1 MRNNRLPALLSSCTK
16 RLALCIGCLACS
28 LALYAGEVILVGDV
42 LNESTGEPIPNVHL
56 YLQGTQQ
63 GTVSNEEGS
72 FCLKA
77 DIDRKRRLIIS
88 AVGYHTQRYDI
99 EPNTMAGMQVLLREK
114 TNLLAEVVALPG
126 ENPAIPLIAQVR
138 AHRAFNDRT
147 LQSQDACSGT
157 SRPVGADFTL
167 HLSGSEQTWVAS
179 TELYISHIGKRQLQ
193 RHLWKSLRAGLLT
206 TDDSTFLLPLYRSTQ
221 PVQLIGKEM
230 RPAGEKQEQAL
241 ILSAS
246 DYSVLLTPPQNLN
259 FYLNSLDILGESFL
273 SPLASSGNTYYHYF
287 LADSVPGAYLVH
299 FRTKNPFYAT
309 FNGEMWIDSATYA
322 VRSVYAEVP
331 AQSRVN
337 YLSQLQIHQ
346 QFASDHSLSHE
357 QISVL
362 LDFAVKTDTTH
373 LFPTVLLRTEIVD
386 ERLRMK
392 DERQNSLLD
401 EGLRIKDER
410 QNSADSET
418 SETKVIS
425 PSSCVLHPSSQES
438 PSSFILHPSSILD
451 SLPLIRVAKFAAT
464 VLTTGYIP
472 TGTCVDIGNIRE
484 IVDFGESE
492 WVHLGLPLRTNERLW
507 KNVSLEAAAG
517 YGFHDQRWK
526 GLGRVSINLPTLRR
540 NILRIEYEDHY
551 ITTEVDGMYAY
562 YHENY
567 FGKRRFDLTAL
578 LFRNLYTNAQAVNT
592 YSRQREFRIETEN
605 DWSDLLETRLYA
617 HVGRWDPW
625 YTEHAT
631 RNLAPGILATAPYR
645 YQTIG
650 AVFRL
655 SWGERKVDGYFLR
668 RYVHSQYPTL
678 FLAAEAGSVQDEG
691 LRTQDKGLNSSD
703 YDFLAGGDAYVPGHS
718 VTGGY
723 SMYAKL
729 QVLVKQRARLGMGGT
744 LDWALSA
751 GYIFGNVPYPMLH
764 HFEGNQSYAF
774 DPYRFTLMNNLQYSA
789 RGWLSLHAL
798 WDGQGV
804 LFNLIPGIRYCRL
817 HELLDFKLAW
827 GDGDLLRR
835 PYTEVGVGIGNIF
848 RVGEVYAIWRLTNR
862 QDLTTPTWGIRFRFH
877 LGL

>member
-1 MRNNRLPALLSSCTK
+1 M
-16 RLALCIGCLACS
+16 RLALCIGFLVCS
-28 LALYAGEVILVGDV
+28 LVLSAGEVILVGDV
-42 LNESTGEPIPNVHL
+42 LNEATGEPIPNAHL

-63 GTVSNEEGS
+63 GTVTNDEGS
-72 FCLKA
+72 FCLRA

-138 AHRAFNDRT
+138 AHRPENDRT
-147 LQSQDACSGT
+147 LQSQEPRDRNQEQEQPQAR
-157 SRPVGADFTL
+157 RPRPQY
-167 HLSGSEQTWVAS
+167 LSGAERTWVAS

-221 PVQLIGKEM
+221 PVQLIGKGM

-322 VRSVYAEVP
+322 VLSVYAEVP

-346 QFASDHSLSHE
+346 QFAPDHSLSHE

-373 LFPTVLLRTEIVD
+373 LFPTVLLRTEVR
-386 ERLRMK
+386 E
-392 DERQNSLLD
+392 QGTNSSD
-401 EGLRIKDER
+401 STRIKVDRTTAGETPASPVVPR
-410 QNSADSET
+410 PLTPSPQAGRGSADT
-418 SETKVIS
+418 SATR
-425 PSSCVLHPSSQES
+425 PSSEQTEVTS
-438 PSSFILHPSSILD
+438 PSSFILHPSSPLD

-472 TGTCVDIGNIRE
+472 TGTCIDIGNIRE
-484 IVDFGESE
+484 ILDFGESE
-492 WVHLGLPLRTNERLW
+492 FVHLGLPLRTNERLW

-526 GLGRVSINLPTLRR
+526 GLGKISINLPTQRR
-540 NILRIEYEDHY
+540 NILRIEYQDHY
-551 ITTEVDGMYAY
+551 IATEVDGMYAY
-562 YHENY
+562 YHENN
-567 FGKRRFDLTAL
+567 FGKRRFDITSF

-625 YTEHAT
+625 YTAQAAN
-631 RNLAPGILATAPYR
+631 NLAPGILATAPYR
-645 YQTIG
+645 YQSIG

-678 FLAAEAGSVQDEG
+678 FLSAEAGSIQDAG
-691 LRTQDKGLNSSD
+691 LRTQDKGLIRFDSERG
-703 YDFLAGGDAYVPGHS
+703 A
-718 VTGGY
+718 GGY
-723 SMYAKL
+723 SLYAKL

-744 LDWALSA
+744 LDWAFSA
-751 GYIFGNVPYPMLH
+751 GYIFGEVPYPMLH

-817 HELLDFKLAW
+817 HELVDFKLAW
-827 GDGDLLRR
+827 GDGDLLRS

-848 RVGEVYAIWRLTNR
+848 RVGEVYAVWRLTHR
-862 QDLTTPTWGIRFRFH
+862 HDLTAPTWGIRFRFK

>member
-42 LNESTGEPIPNVHL
+42 LNETTGEPIPNVHL

-72 FCLKA
+72 FCLRA

-147 LQSQDACSGT
+147 LQSQEQGT
-157 SRPVGADFTL
+157 KSQ
-167 HLSGSEQTWVAS
+167 ETWVAS

-346 QFASDHSLSHE
+346 QFAPDHSLSHE

-373 LFPTVLLRTEIVD
+373 LFPTVLMRTEIVD

-392 DERQNSLLD
+392 DERLITSVY
-401 EGLRIKDER
+401 EDER
-410 QNSADSET
+410 
-418 SETKVIS
+418 
-425 PSSCVLHPSSQES
+425 
-438 PSSFILHPSSILD
+438 
-451 SLPLIRVAKFAAT
+451 
-464 VLTTGYIP
+464 
-472 TGTCVDIGNIRE
+472 
-484 IVDFGESE
+484 
-492 WVHLGLPLRTNERLW
+492 
-507 KNVSLEAAAG
+507 
-517 YGFHDQRWK
+517 
-526 GLGRVSINLPTLRR
+526 
-540 NILRIEYEDHY
+540 
-551 ITTEVDGMYAY
+551 
-562 YHENY
+562 
-567 FGKRRFDLTAL
+567 
-578 LFRNLYTNAQAVNT
+578 
-592 YSRQREFRIETEN
+592 
-605 DWSDLLETRLYA
+605 
-617 HVGRWDPW
+617 
-625 YTEHAT
+625 
-631 RNLAPGILATAPYR
+631 
-645 YQTIG
+645 
-650 AVFRL
+650 
-655 SWGERKVDGYFLR
+655 
-668 RYVHSQYPTL
+668 
-678 FLAAEAGSVQDEG
+678 
-691 LRTQDKGLNSSD
+691 
-703 YDFLAGGDAYVPGHS
+703 
-718 VTGGY
+718 
-723 SMYAKL
+723 
-729 QVLVKQRARLGMGGT
+729 
-744 LDWALSA
+744 
-751 GYIFGNVPYPMLH
+751 
-764 HFEGNQSYAF
+764 
-774 DPYRFTLMNNLQYSA
+774 
-789 RGWLSLHAL
+789 
-798 WDGQGV
+798 
-804 LFNLIPGIRYCRL
+804 
-817 HELLDFKLAW
+817 
-827 GDGDLLRR
+827 
-835 PYTEVGVGIGNIF
+835 
-848 RVGEVYAIWRLTNR
+848 
-862 QDLTTPTWGIRFRFH
+862 
-877 LGL
+877 

>member
-16 RLALCIGCLACS
+16 LLALCIGCLACS
-28 LALYAGEVILVGDV
+28 LALHASEVILVGDV
-42 LNESTGEPIPNVHL
+42 LNETTGEPIPNVHL

-72 FCLKA
+72 FCLRA

-147 LQSQDACSGT
+147 LQSQEQGT
-157 SRPVGADFTL
+157 KSQDL
-167 HLSGSEQTWVAS
+167 LDSEQTWVAT

-346 QFASDHSLSHE
+346 QFAPDHSLRHE

-373 LFPTVLLRTEIVD
+373 LFPTVLLRTEIRPTPALPTR
-386 ERLRMK
+386 EREEDPPLPSQDPLRLPPQREG
-392 DERQNSLLD
+392 ERIVSID
-401 EGLRIKDER
+401 GGGL
-410 QNSADSET
+410 
-418 SETKVIS
+418 
-425 PSSCVLHPSSQES
+425 
-438 PSSFILHPSSILD
+438 LD

-551 ITTEVDGMYAY
+551 IATEVDGMYAY

-578 LFRNLYTNAQAVNT
+578 LFRNLYTNAQAANT

-625 YTEHAT
+625 FTEHAT
-631 RNLAPGILATAPYR
+631 RNLAPGILSTAPYR
-645 YQTIG
+645 YQSIG

-678 FLAAEAGSVQDEG
+678 FLSAEAGSVQDEG
-691 LRTQDKGLNSSD
+691 LRTQDKGLIRFDSERW
-703 YDFLAGGDAYVPGHS
+703 A
-718 VTGGY
+718 GGY
-723 SMYAKL
+723 SLYAKL

-744 LDWALSA
+744 LDWAFSA
-751 GYIFGNVPYPMLH
+751 GYIFGEVPYPMLH

-817 HELLDFKLAW
+817 HELVDFKLAW
-827 GDGDLLRR
+827 GDGDLLRS

-862 QDLTTPTWGIRFRFH
+862 QDLTTPTWGIRFRFK

>member
-1 MRNNRLPALLSSCTK
+1 MPQQ
-16 RLALCIGCLACS
+16 
-28 LALYAGEVILVGDV
+28 
-42 LNESTGEPIPNVHL
+42 ESKLE
-56 YLQGTQQ
+56 
-63 GTVSNEEGS
+63 
-72 FCLKA
+72 
-77 DIDRKRRLIIS
+77 
-88 AVGYHTQRYDI
+88 
-99 EPNTMAGMQVLLREK
+99 TMVR
-114 TNLLAEVVALPG
+114 PG
-126 ENPAIPLIAQVR
+126 
-138 AHRAFNDRT
+138 DRT
-147 LQSQDACSGT
+147 S
-157 SRPVGADFTL
+157 
-167 HLSGSEQTWVAS
+167 
-179 TELYISHIGKRQLQ
+179 
-193 RHLWKSLRAGLLT
+193 
-206 TDDSTFLLPLYRSTQ
+206 
-221 PVQLIGKEM
+221 
-230 RPAGEKQEQAL
+230 
-241 ILSAS
+241 LSAS
-246 DYSVLLTPPQNLN
+246 ET
-259 FYLNSLDILGESFL
+259 
-273 SPLASSGNTYYHYF
+273 
-287 LADSVPGAYLVH
+287 
-299 FRTKNPFYAT
+299 
-309 FNGEMWIDSATYA
+309 
-322 VRSVYAEVP
+322 EV
-331 AQSRVN
+331 
-337 YLSQLQIHQ
+337 
-346 QFASDHSLSHE
+346 
-357 QISVL
+357 
-362 LDFAVKTDTTH
+362 T
-373 LFPTVLLRTEIVD
+373 
-386 ERLRMK
+386 
-392 DERQNSLLD
+392 
-401 EGLRIKDER
+401 
-410 QNSADSET
+410 
-418 SETKVIS
+418 S
-425 PSSCVLHPSSQES
+425 PSSCVLHPLST
-438 PSSFILHPSSILD
+438 LD

-492 WVHLGLPLRTNERLW
+492 YVHLGLPLRTNERLW

-551 ITTEVDGMYAY
+551 IATEVDGMYSY
-562 YHENY
+562 YHENF

-631 RNLAPGILATAPYR
+631 RNLAPCILATAPYR
-645 YQTIG
+645 YQSIG

-678 FLAAEAGSVQDEG
+678 FLSAEAGSIQDAG
-691 LRTQDKGLNSSD
+691 LRTQDKGLIRFDSERW
-703 YDFLAGGDAYVPGHS
+703 A
-718 VTGGY
+718 GGY

-744 LDWALSA
+744 LDWAFSA

-774 DPYRFTLMNNLQYSA
+774 DPYRFTLMNNLQYNA

-817 HELLDFKLAW
+817 HELVDFKLAW
-827 GDGDLLRR
+827 GDGDLLRS

-862 QDLTTPTWGIRFRFH
+862 QDLTTPTWSIRFRFH

>member
-1 MRNNRLPALLSSCTK
+1 M
-16 RLALCIGCLACS
+16 RLALCIGFLVCS
-28 LALYAGEVILVGDV
+28 LVLSAGEVILVGDV
-42 LNESTGEPIPNVHL
+42 LNETTGEPIPNVHL

-63 GTVSNEEGS
+63 GTVTNDEGS
-72 FCLKA
+72 FCLRA

-138 AHRAFNDRT
+138 AHRPENDRT
-147 LQSQDACSGT
+147 LQSQEPRTKSQD
-157 SRPVGADFTL
+157 
-167 HLSGSEQTWVAS
+167 LSGAERTWVAS

-273 SPLASSGNTYYHYF
+273 SPLASSGNTYYHYY
-287 LADSVPGAYLVH
+287 LADSVAGAYLVH

-322 VRSVYAEVP
+322 VQSVYAEVP

-337 YLSQLQIHQ
+337 YLSQLQISQ
-346 QFASDHSLSHE
+346 QFAPDHSLSRE

-373 LFPTVLLRTEIVD
+373 LFPTVLLRTEVRPTPTLPTGEGEKLVSI
-386 ERLRMK
+386 
-392 DERQNSLLD
+392 D
-401 EGLRIKDER
+401 EG
-410 QNSADSET
+410 NS
-418 SETKVIS
+418 IPS
-425 PSSCVLHPSSQES
+425 PSGVPASEAQRGGHVGGDGGGL
-438 PSSFILHPSSILD
+438 LD

-472 TGTCVDIGNIRE
+472 TGTCIDIGNIRE
-484 IVDFGESE
+484 ILDFGESE
-492 WVHLGLPLRTNERLW
+492 FVHLGLPLRTNERLW

-526 GLGRVSINLPTLRR
+526 GLGKISINLPTQRR
-540 NILRIEYEDHY
+540 NILRIEYQDHY
-551 ITTEVDGMYAY
+551 IATEVDGMYPY
-562 YHENY
+562 YHENF
-567 FGKRRFDLTAL
+567 FGKRQFDITSF

-617 HVGRWDPW
+617 HIGRWDPW
-625 YTEHAT
+625 YTAQAAN
-631 RNLAPGILATAPYR
+631 NLAPGILATAPYR
-645 YQTIG
+645 YQSIG

-655 SWGERKVDGYFLR
+655 SWGERKVDGYFQR

-678 FLAAEAGSVQDEG
+678 FLSAEAGSIQDAG
-691 LRTQDKGLNSSD
+691 LRTQDKGLIRFDSERG
-703 YDFLAGGDAYVPGHS
+703 A
-718 VTGGY
+718 GGY
-723 SMYAKL
+723 SLYAKL

-744 LDWALSA
+744 LDWAFSA

>member
-28 LALYAGEVILVGDV
+28 LALYASEVILVGDV
-42 LNESTGEPIPNVHL
+42 LNEATGEPIPNVHL

-72 FCLKA
+72 FCLRA

-138 AHRAFNDRT
+138 AHRSFNDRT
-147 LQSQDACSGT
+147 LQSQEQETRSQD
-157 SRPVGADFTL
+157 L
-167 HLSGSEQTWVAS
+167 LGSEQTWVAS

-322 VRSVYAEVP
+322 VQSVYAEVP

-346 QFASDHSLSHE
+346 QFAPDHSLSHE

-373 LFPTVLLRTEIVD
+373 LFPTVLMRTEVGPTPALPTREGERIVSID
-386 ERLRMK
+386 GGSSKPSPLGVPASNAQRGTLVGG
-392 DERQNSLLD
+392 DGG
-401 EGLRIKDER
+401 GL
-410 QNSADSET
+410 
-418 SETKVIS
+418 
-425 PSSCVLHPSSQES
+425 
-438 PSSFILHPSSILD
+438 LD

-492 WVHLGLPLRTNERLW
+492 YVHLGLPLRTNERLW

-551 ITTEVDGMYAY
+551 IATEVDGMYPY
-562 YHENY
+562 YHENF

-578 LFRNLYTNAQAVNT
+578 LFRNLYTNAQAANT

-631 RNLAPGILATAPYR
+631 SNLAPGILATAPYR
-645 YQTIG
+645 YQSLG

-678 FLAAEAGSVQDEG
+678 FLSAEAGSVQDEG
-691 LRTQDKGLNSSD
+691 LRTQDKGLIRFDSERW
-703 YDFLAGGDAYVPGHS
+703 A
-718 VTGGY
+718 GGY

-744 LDWALSA
+744 LDWAFSA
-751 GYIFGNVPYPMLH
+751 GYIFGEVPYPMLH

-817 HELLDFKLAW
+817 HELVDFKLAW
-827 GDGDLLRR
+827 GDGDLLRS

-848 RVGEVYAIWRLTNR
+848 RVGEVYAVWRLTNR
-862 QDLTTPTWGIRFRFH
+862 QDLTTPTWGIRFRFK

>member
-28 LALYAGEVILVGDV
+28 LALHAGEVILVGDV
-42 LNESTGEPIPNVHL
+42 LNEATGEPIPNVHL

-72 FCLKA
+72 FCLRA

-138 AHRAFNDRT
+138 AHRPFNDRT
-147 LQSQDACSGT
+147 LQSQEQGT
-157 SRPVGADFTL
+157 KSQDL
-167 HLSGSEQTWVAS
+167 LGSEQTWVAS

-221 PVQLIGKEM
+221 PVQLIGKGM

-273 SPLASSGNTYYHYF
+273 SPLASSGNTYYRYY

-322 VRSVYAEVP
+322 VLSVYAEVP

-346 QFASDHSLSHE
+346 QFAPDHSLSHE

-373 LFPTVLLRTEIVD
+373 LFPTVLMRTEIRPTPALPTREG
-386 ERLRMK
+386 ERIVSIDGGSSKPSPFGVPASNAQRGTLVGG
-392 DERQNSLLD
+392 DGG
-401 EGLRIKDER
+401 GL
-410 QNSADSET
+410 
-418 SETKVIS
+418 
-425 PSSCVLHPSSQES
+425 
-438 PSSFILHPSSILD
+438 LD

-484 IVDFGESE
+484 ILDFGESE

-551 ITTEVDGMYAY
+551 IATEVDGMYSY
-562 YHENY
+562 YHENF

-578 LFRNLYTNAQAVNT
+578 LFRNLYTNAQAANT

-645 YQTIG
+645 YQSLG

-655 SWGERKVDGYFLR
+655 SWGERKVDSYFLR

-678 FLAAEAGSVQDEG
+678 FLSAEAGSVQDEG
-691 LRTQDKGLNSSD
+691 LRTQDKGLIRFDSERW
-703 YDFLAGGDAYVPGHS
+703 A
-718 VTGGY
+718 GGY

-744 LDWALSA
+744 LDWAFSA
-751 GYIFGNVPYPMLH
+751 GYIFGEVPYPMLH

-817 HELLDFKLAW
+817 HELVDFKLAW
-827 GDGDLLRR
+827 GDSDLLRS

>member
-28 LALYAGEVILVGDV
+28 LALHASEVILVGDV
-42 LNESTGEPIPNVHL
+42 LNETTGEPIPNVHL

-72 FCLKA
+72 FCLRA

-147 LQSQDACSGT
+147 LQSQEQGTRSQDLLGSG
-157 SRPVGADFTL
+157 
-167 HLSGSEQTWVAS
+167 QTWVAS

-346 QFASDHSLSHE
+346 QFAPDHSLSHE

-373 LFPTVLLRTEIVD
+373 LFPTVLMRTEIRPTPALPTREG
-386 ERLRMK
+386 ERIVSIDGGSSKPSPFGVPASNAQRGTLVGG
-392 DERQNSLLD
+392 DGG
-401 EGLRIKDER
+401 GL
-410 QNSADSET
+410 
-418 SETKVIS
+418 
-425 PSSCVLHPSSQES
+425 
-438 PSSFILHPSSILD
+438 LD

-551 ITTEVDGMYAY
+551 IATEVDGMYPY
-562 YHENY
+562 YHENF

-578 LFRNLYTNAQAVNT
+578 LFRNLYTNAQAQNT

-645 YQTIG
+645 YQSLG

-678 FLAAEAGSVQDEG
+678 FLSAEAGSIQDAG
-691 LRTQDKGLNSSD
+691 LRTQDKGLIRFDSERW
-703 YDFLAGGDAYVPGHS
+703 A
-718 VTGGY
+718 GGY
-723 SMYAKL
+723 SLYAKL

-744 LDWALSA
+744 LDWAFSA
-751 GYIFGNVPYPMLH
+751 GYIFGEVPYPMLH

-817 HELLDFKLAW
+817 HELVDFKLAW
-827 GDGDLLRR
+827 GDGDLLRS

>member
-1 MRNNRLPALLSSCTK
+1 MRNNHLLALLSSCTK

-28 LALYAGEVILVGDV
+28 LALHAGEVILVGDV
-42 LNESTGEPIPNVHL
+42 LNETTGEPIPNVHL

-72 FCLKA
+72 FCLRA

-138 AHRAFNDRT
+138 AHRAENDRT
-147 LQSQDACSGT
+147 LQSQEQGT
-157 SRPVGADFTL
+157 KSQDLLGT
-167 HLSGSEQTWVAS
+167 EQTWVAS

-221 PVQLIGKEM
+221 PVQLIGKEI

-346 QFASDHSLSHE
+346 QFAPDHSLSHE

-373 LFPTVLLRTEIVD
+373 LFPTVLLRTEIRPTPALPTREG
-386 ERLRMK
+386 ERIVSIDGGSSKPSPFGVPASNAQRGTLVGG
-392 DERQNSLLD
+392 DGG
-401 EGLRIKDER
+401 GL
-410 QNSADSET
+410 
-418 SETKVIS
+418 
-425 PSSCVLHPSSQES
+425 
-438 PSSFILHPSSILD
+438 LD

-551 ITTEVDGMYAY
+551 IATEVDGMYSY
-562 YHENY
+562 YHENF

-645 YQTIG
+645 YQSLG

-678 FLAAEAGSVQDEG
+678 FLSAEAGSVQDEG
-691 LRTQDKGLNSSD
+691 LRTQDKGLNSSN
-703 YDFLAGGDAYVPGHS
+703 YDFLASGHTMVRLPTCRDNTS
-718 VTGGY
+718 DRTSLKAGGY

-729 QVLVKQRARLGMGGT
+729 QVLVKQRTRLGMGGT
-744 LDWALSA
+744 LDWAFSA
-751 GYIFGNVPYPMLH
+751 GYIFGEVPYPMLH

-789 RGWLSLHAL
+789 HGWLSLHAL

-817 HELLDFKLAW
+817 HELVDFKLAW
-827 GDGDLLRR
+827 GDGDLLRS

-848 RVGEVYAIWRLTNR
+848 RVGEVYAVWRLTNR
-862 QDLTTPTWGIRFRFH
+862 QDLTTPTWGIRFRFK

>member
-1 MRNNRLPALLSSCTK
+1 MRNNRLLALLSSCTK

-28 LALYAGEVILVGDV
+28 LALHAGEVILVGDV
-42 LNESTGEPIPNVHL
+42 LNEATGEPIPNVHL

-72 FCLKA
+72 FCLRA

-138 AHRAFNDRT
+138 AHRPFNDRT
-147 LQSQDACSGT
+147 LQSQEQGT
-157 SRPVGADFTL
+157 KSQDL
-167 HLSGSEQTWVAS
+167 LDSEQTWVAS

-221 PVQLIGKEM
+221 PVQLIGKGM

-273 SPLASSGNTYYHYF
+273 SPLASSGNTYYHYY
-287 LADSVPGAYLVH
+287 LADSVAGAYLVH

-322 VRSVYAEVP
+322 VLSVYAEVP

-337 YLSQLQIHQ
+337 YLSQLQIRQ
-346 QFASDHSLSHE
+346 QFAPDHSLSHE

-373 LFPTVLLRTEIVD
+373 LFPTVLLRTEVR
-386 ERLRMK
+386 E
-392 DERQNSLLD
+392 QGTNSSD
-401 EGLRIKDER
+401 STRIKVDRTTAGETPASPVVPR
-410 QNSADSET
+410 PLTPSPQAGRGSADT
-418 SETKVIS
+418 SATR
-425 PSSCVLHPSSQES
+425 PSSEQTEVTS
-438 PSSFILHPSSILD
+438 PSSFILHPSSPLD

-472 TGTCVDIGNIRE
+472 TGTCIDIGNIRE
-484 IVDFGESE
+484 ILDFGESE
-492 WVHLGLPLRTNERLW
+492 FVHLGLPLRTNERLW

-526 GLGRVSINLPTLRR
+526 GLGKISINLPTQRR
-540 NILRIEYEDHY
+540 NILRIEYQDHY
-551 ITTEVDGMYAY
+551 IATEVDGMYAY
-562 YHENY
+562 YHENN
-567 FGKRRFDLTAL
+567 FGKRRFDITSF

-625 YTEHAT
+625 YTAQAAN
-631 RNLAPGILATAPYR
+631 NLAPGILATAPYR
-645 YQTIG
+645 YQSIG

-678 FLAAEAGSVQDEG
+678 FLSAEAGSIQDAG
-691 LRTQDKGLNSSD
+691 LRTQDKGLIRFDSERG
-703 YDFLAGGDAYVPGHS
+703 A
-718 VTGGY
+718 GGY
-723 SMYAKL
+723 SLYAKL

-744 LDWALSA
+744 LDWAFSA
-751 GYIFGNVPYPMLH
+751 GYIFGEVPYPMLH

-827 GDGDLLRR
+827 GDGDLLCS

-862 QDLTTPTWGIRFRFH
+862 QDLTTPTWGIRFRFK

>member
-1 MRNNRLPALLSSCTK
+1 MRNNLLSYFFTRSHHERGLITRRSVGSGTK
-16 RLALCIGCLACS
+16 RLALCVWCLACS

-42 LNESTGEPIPNVHL
+42 LNEATGEPIPNVHL

-72 FCLKA
+72 FCLRA

-138 AHRAFNDRT
+138 AHRQFNDRT
-147 LQSQDACSGT
+147 LQSQEQGT
-157 SRPVGADFTL
+157 RSQDL
-167 HLSGSEQTWVAS
+167 LGSEQTWFAS

-346 QFASDHSLSHE
+346 QFAPDHSLSHE

-373 LFPTVLLRTEIVD
+373 LFPTVLLRTEVSPTPALPTREGERIVSID
-386 ERLRMK
+386 GGSSKPSPFGVPASNAQRSTLVGG
-392 DERQNSLLD
+392 DGG
-401 EGLRIKDER
+401 GL
-410 QNSADSET
+410 
-418 SETKVIS
+418 
-425 PSSCVLHPSSQES
+425 
-438 PSSFILHPSSILD
+438 LD
-451 SLPLIRVAKFAAT
+451 SLPLIRVARFAAT

-551 ITTEVDGMYAY
+551 IATEVDGMYSY
-562 YHENY
+562 YHENF

-631 RNLAPGILATAPYR
+631 SNLAPGILATAPYR
-645 YQTIG
+645 YQSIG

-678 FLAAEAGSVQDEG
+678 FLSAEAGSIQDAG

-703 YDFLAGGDAYVPGHS
+703 YDFLAGGHTMVRPGDRTS
-718 VTGGY
+718 LKAGGY

-744 LDWALSA
+744 LDWAFSA

-774 DPYRFTLMNNLQYSA
+774 DPYRFTLMNNLQHSA

-817 HELLDFKLAW
+817 HELVDFKLAW
-827 GDGDLLRR
+827 GDGDLLCS

-862 QDLTTPTWGIRFRFH
+862 QDLTTPTWGIRFRFK

>member
-1 MRNNRLPALLSSCTK
+1 MRNNRLLALLSSCTK

-42 LNESTGEPIPNVHL
+42 LNEATGEPIPNVHL

-138 AHRAFNDRT
+138 AHRAENDRT
-147 LQSQDACSGT
+147 LQSQEQGT
-157 SRPVGADFTL
+157 KSQDL
-167 HLSGSEQTWVAS
+167 LGSEQTWVTS

-287 LADSVPGAYLVH
+287 LADSVQGAYLVH

-337 YLSQLQIHQ
+337 YLSQLQISQ
-346 QFASDHSLSHE
+346 QFAPDHSLRHE

-373 LFPTVLLRTEIVD
+373 LFPTVLMRTEIVD
-386 ERLRMK
+386 ERLRTK
-392 DERQNSLLD
+392 DERQNSLSD
-401 EGLRIKDER
+401 EGLRIKDEG

-438 PSSFILHPSSILD
+438 PSSCVLHPLSTLD

-551 ITTEVDGMYAY
+551 IATEVDGMYSY
-562 YHENY
+562 YHENF

-645 YQTIG
+645 YQSLG

-678 FLAAEAGSVQDEG
+678 FLSAEAGSVQDEG

-703 YDFLAGGDAYVPGHS
+703 YDFLAGGHTMVRPGDRTS
-718 VTGGY
+718 LKAGGY

-744 LDWALSA
+744 LDWAFSA
-751 GYIFGNVPYPMLH
+751 GYIFGEVPYPMLH

-789 RGWLSLHAL
+789 HGWLSLHAL

-827 GDGDLLRR
+827 GDGDLLRS

-848 RVGEVYAIWRLTNR
+848 RVGEVYAVWRLSNR
-862 QDLTTPTWGIRFRFH
+862 QDLTTPTWGIRFRFK

>member
-28 LALYAGEVILVGDV
+28 LALHAGEVILVGDV
-42 LNESTGEPIPNVHL
+42 LNEATGEPIPNVHL

-72 FCLKA
+72 FCLRA

-147 LQSQDACSGT
+147 LQSQEQGT
-157 SRPVGADFTL
+157 RSPDLLGP
-167 HLSGSEQTWVAS
+167 GQTWVAS

-346 QFASDHSLSHE
+346 QFAPDHSLSHE

-373 LFPTVLLRTEIVD
+373 LFPTVLMRTEVRPTPSLPTGEGEKDPPLPSQDPLRLPLQRGRVD
-386 ERLRMK
+386 DPPLP
-392 DERQNSLLD
+392 SLQR
-401 EGLRIKDER
+401 EGGL
-410 QNSADSET
+410 
-418 SETKVIS
+418 
-425 PSSCVLHPSSQES
+425 
-438 PSSFILHPSSILD
+438 LD

-484 IVDFGESE
+484 ILDFGESE
-492 WVHLGLPLRTNERLW
+492 YVHLGLPLRTNERLW

-517 YGFHDQRWK
+517 YGFYDQRWK

-551 ITTEVDGMYAY
+551 IATEVDGMYPY
-562 YHENY
+562 YHENF

-578 LFRNLYTNAQAVNT
+578 LFRNLYTNAQAANT

-645 YQTIG
+645 YQSLG

-678 FLAAEAGSVQDEG
+678 FLSAEAGSIQDAG
-691 LRTQDKGLNSSD
+691 LRTQDKGLIRFDSERW
-703 YDFLAGGDAYVPGHS
+703 
-718 VTGGY
+718 TGGY

-744 LDWALSA
+744 LDWAFSA
-751 GYIFGNVPYPMLH
+751 GYIFGEVPYPMLH

-817 HELLDFKLAW
+817 HELVDFKLAW
-827 GDGDLLRR
+827 GDGDLLRS

-862 QDLTTPTWGIRFRFH
+862 QDLTTPTWSIRFRFH

>member
-1 MRNNRLPALLSSCTK
+1 MRNNRLLALLSSCTK

-28 LALYAGEVILVGDV
+28 LALHAGEVILVGDV
-42 LNESTGEPIPNVHL
+42 LNETTGEPIPNVHL

-72 FCLKA
+72 FCLRA

-138 AHRAFNDRT
+138 AHRAENDRT
-147 LQSQDACSGT
+147 LQSQEQGT
-157 SRPVGADFTL
+157 KSQDL
-167 HLSGSEQTWVAS
+167 LGSEQTWVAS

-246 DYSVLLTPPQNLN
+246 DSSVPLTPPQNLN

-346 QFASDHSLSHE
+346 QFAPDHGLSHE

-373 LFPTVLLRTEIVD
+373 LFPTVLMRTEVRD
-386 ERLRMK
+386 ERLRIK

-401 EGLRIKDER
+401 EEGTVSMPQQESKLETMVRPGDR
-410 QNSADSET
+410 TSLSASET
-418 SETKVIS
+418 EVTS
-425 PSSCVLHPSSQES
+425 PSSCVLHPSSQENPLS
-438 PSSFILHPSSILD
+438 TLD

-492 WVHLGLPLRTNERLW
+492 YVHLGLPLRTNERLW

-551 ITTEVDGMYAY
+551 IATEVDGMYSY
-562 YHENY
+562 YHENF

-578 LFRNLYTNAQAVNT
+578 LFRNLYTNAQAQNT

-617 HVGRWDPW
+617 HLGRWDPW

-645 YQTIG
+645 YQSLG

-678 FLAAEAGSVQDEG
+678 FLSAEAGSVQDEG
-691 LRTQDKGLNSSD
+691 LRTQDKGLIRFDSERW
-703 YDFLAGGDAYVPGHS
+703 A
-718 VTGGY
+718 GGY
-723 SMYAKL
+723 SLYAKL

-744 LDWALSA
+744 LDWAFSA
-751 GYIFGNVPYPMLH
+751 GYIFGEVPYPMLH

-789 RGWLSLHAL
+789 HGWLSLHAL

-817 HELLDFKLAW
+817 HELVDFKLAW
-827 GDGDLLRR
+827 GDGDLLRS

-862 QDLTTPTWGIRFRFH
+862 QDLTTPTWSIRFRFH

>member
-1 MRNNRLPALLSSCTK
+1 MRNNRLLALLSSCTK

-28 LALYAGEVILVGDV
+28 LALHAGEVILVGDV
-42 LNESTGEPIPNVHL
+42 LNEATGEPIPNVHL

-147 LQSQDACSGT
+147 LQSQEQGT
-157 SRPVGADFTL
+157 KSQDL
-167 HLSGSEQTWVAS
+167 LGSEQTWVAS

-346 QFASDHSLSHE
+346 QFAPDHSLRHE

-373 LFPTVLLRTEIVD
+373 LFPTVLLRTEVVD
-386 ERLRMK
+386 ERLRTK
-392 DERQNSLLD
+392 DERQNSLSD
-401 EGLRIKDER
+401 EGLRIKDEG

-438 PSSFILHPSSILD
+438 PSSFILHPSSALD

-492 WVHLGLPLRTNERLW
+492 YVHLGLPLRTNERLW

-551 ITTEVDGMYAY
+551 IATEVDGMYPY
-562 YHENY
+562 YHENF

-578 LFRNLYTNAQAVNT
+578 LFRNLYTNAQAANT

-645 YQTIG
+645 YQSLG

-678 FLAAEAGSVQDEG
+678 FLSAEAGSIQDAG

-703 YDFLAGGDAYVPGHS
+703 YDFLAGRDACAPGHS
-718 VTGGY
+718 VAGGY

-744 LDWALSA
+744 LDWAFSA
-751 GYIFGNVPYPMLH
+751 GYIFGEVPYPMLH

-817 HELLDFKLAW
+817 HELVDFKLAW
-827 GDGDLLRR
+827 GDGDLLRS

-848 RVGEVYAIWRLTNR
+848 RVGEVYAVWRLTNR
-862 QDLTTPTWGIRFRFH
+862 QDLTTPTWGIRFRFK

>member
-1 MRNNRLPALLSSCTK
+1 MRNNRLLALLSSCTK

-42 LNESTGEPIPNVHL
+42 LNETTGEPIPNVHL

-63 GTVSNEEGS
+63 GTVTNDEGS

-147 LQSQDACSGT
+147 LQSQDACPGTQASPPAEDTAAKSPGT
-157 SRPVGADFTL
+157 SRPVGADFRL

-221 PVQLIGKEM
+221 PVQLIGKGM

-259 FYLNSLDILGESFL
+259 FYLNTLDILGESFL
-273 SPLASSGNTYYHYF
+273 SPLASSGNTYYHYY
-287 LADSVPGAYLVH
+287 LADSVAGAYLVH

-309 FNGEMWIDSATYA
+309 FNGEMWIDSTTYA

-337 YLSQLQIHQ
+337 YLSQLQIRQ
-346 QFASDHSLSHE
+346 QFAPDHSLSRE

-373 LFPTVLLRTEIVD
+373 LFPTVLLRTEVRD
-386 ERLRMK
+386 ERLRTQ
-392 DERQNSLLD
+392 DERLNS
-401 EGLRIKDER
+401 
-410 QNSADSET
+410 NDSEN
-418 SETKVIS
+418 SETNVT
-425 PSSCVLHPSSQES
+425 S
-438 PSSFILHPSSILD
+438 PSSFILHPSSPLD
-451 SLPLIRVAKFAAT
+451 SLPIIRVAKFAAT

-472 TGTCVDIGNIRE
+472 TGTCIDIGNIRE
-484 IVDFGESE
+484 ILDFGESE
-492 WVHLGLPLRTNERLW
+492 YVHLGLPLRTNERLW

-526 GLGRVSINLPTLRR
+526 GLGRVSINLPTQRR
-540 NILRIEYEDHY
+540 NILRLEYQDHY
-551 ITTEVDGMYAY
+551 IATEVDGMYPY
-562 YHENY
+562 YHENF
-567 FGKRRFDLTAL
+567 FGKRQFDITSF

-625 YTEHAT
+625 YTAQAAN
-631 RNLAPGILATAPYR
+631 NLAPGILATAPYR
-645 YQTIG
+645 YRSIG

-678 FLAAEAGSVQDEG
+678 FLSAEAGSVQEQGTRNQEQG
-691 LRTQDKGLNSSD
+691 LIRFDSERG
-703 YDFLAGGDAYVPGHS
+703 A
-718 VTGGY
+718 GGY

-744 LDWALSA
+744 LDWAFSA
-751 GYIFGNVPYPMLH
+751 GYIFGDVPYPMRH

-827 GDGDLLRR
+827 GDGDLLRS

-848 RVGEVYAIWRLTNR
+848 RVGEVFAVWRLTNR
-862 QDLTTPTWGIRFRFH
+862 QDLTTPTWGIRFRFK

>member
-1 MRNNRLPALLSSCTK
+1 M
-16 RLALCIGCLACS
+16 RLALCIGFWVCS
-28 LALYAGEVILVGDV
+28 LVLSAGEVILVGDV
-42 LNESTGEPIPNVHL
+42 LNEATGEPIPNVHL

-63 GTVSNEEGS
+63 GTVTNDEGS
-72 FCLKA
+72 FCLRA

-138 AHRAFNDRT
+138 AHRPENDRT
-147 LQSQDACSGT
+147 LQSQEPRDRNQEQEQPQAR
-157 SRPVGADFTL
+157 RPRPQY
-167 HLSGSEQTWVAS
+167 LSGAERTWVAS

-221 PVQLIGKEM
+221 PVQLIGKGM

-273 SPLASSGNTYYHYF
+273 SPLASSGNTYYHYY
-287 LADSVPGAYLVH
+287 LADSVAGAYLVH

-322 VRSVYAEVP
+322 VLSVYAEVP

-337 YLSQLQIHQ
+337 YLSQLQIRQ
-346 QFASDHSLSHE
+346 QFAPDHSLSHE

-373 LFPTVLLRTEIVD
+373 LFPTVLLRTEVR
-386 ERLRMK
+386 E
-392 DERQNSLLD
+392 QGTNSSD
-401 EGLRIKDER
+401 STRIKVDRTTAGETPASPVVPR
-410 QNSADSET
+410 PLTPSPQAGRGSADT
-418 SETKVIS
+418 SATR
-425 PSSCVLHPSSQES
+425 PSSEQTEVTS
-438 PSSFILHPSSILD
+438 PSSFILHPSSPLD

-472 TGTCVDIGNIRE
+472 TGTCIDIGNIRE
-484 IVDFGESE
+484 ILDFGESE
-492 WVHLGLPLRTNERLW
+492 FVHLGLPLRTNERLW

-526 GLGRVSINLPTLRR
+526 GLGKISINLPTQRR
-540 NILRIEYEDHY
+540 NILRIEYQDHY
-551 ITTEVDGMYAY
+551 IATEVDGMYAY
-562 YHENY
+562 YHENN
-567 FGKRRFDLTAL
+567 FGKRRFDITSF

-625 YTEHAT
+625 YTAQAAN
-631 RNLAPGILATAPYR
+631 NLAPGILATAPYR
-645 YQTIG
+645 YQSIG

-678 FLAAEAGSVQDEG
+678 FLSAEAGSIQDAG
-691 LRTQDKGLNSSD
+691 LRTQDKGLIRFDSERG
-703 YDFLAGGDAYVPGHS
+703 A
-718 VTGGY
+718 GGY
-723 SMYAKL
+723 SLYAKL

-744 LDWALSA
+744 LDWAFSA
-751 GYIFGNVPYPMLH
+751 GYIFGEVPYPMLH

-817 HELLDFKLAW
+817 HELVDFKLAW
-827 GDGDLLRR
+827 GDGDLLRS

-848 RVGEVYAIWRLTNR
+848 RVGEVYAVWRLTHR
-862 QDLTTPTWGIRFRFH
+862 HDLTAPTWGIRFRFK

>member
-1 MRNNRLPALLSSCTK
+1 M
-16 RLALCIGCLACS
+16 RLALCIGFLVCR
-28 LALYAGEVILVGDV
+28 LALSAGEVILVGDV
-42 LNESTGEPIPNVHL
+42 LNEATGEPIPNVHL

-63 GTVSNEEGS
+63 GTVTNEEGS

-77 DIDRKRRLIIS
+77 DIDRKRRLVIS

-126 ENPAIPLIAQVR
+126 ENSAIPLIAQVR
-138 AHRAFNDRT
+138 AHRPENDRT
-147 LQSQDACSGT
+147 LQSQEQGT
-157 SRPVGADFTL
+157 KSQEQGTKSQD
-167 HLSGSEQTWVAS
+167 LSGAKLTWLAS
-179 TELYISHIGKRQLQ
+179 SELYISHIGKRQLQ

-221 PVQLIGKEM
+221 PVQLIGKGM

-259 FYLNSLDILGESFL
+259 FYLNTLDILGESFL
-273 SPLASSGNTYYHYF
+273 SPLASSGNTYYHYY
-287 LADSVPGAYLVH
+287 LADSVAGAYLVH

-337 YLSQLQIHQ
+337 YLSQLQIRQ
-346 QFASDHSLSHE
+346 QFAPDHSLNRE

-373 LFPTVLLRTEIVD
+373 IFPTVLLRTEVR
-386 ERLRMK
+386 EQGTRSQEQRL
-392 DERQNSLLD
+392 NSSLD
-401 EGLRIKDER
+401 NGGAVSN
-410 QNSADSET
+410 NSPAPLAGRGQGAGNDCNNGGAVSET
-418 SETKVIS
+418 SVTS
-425 PSSCVLHPSSQES
+425 PSSCVLDPLSS
-438 PSSFILHPSSILD
+438 LD

-472 TGTCVDIGNIRE
+472 TGTCIDIGNIRE
-484 IVDFGESE
+484 ILDFGESE
-492 WVHLGLPLRTNERLW
+492 YVHLGLPLRTNERLW

-517 YGFHDQRWK
+517 YGFHDQHWK
-526 GLGRVSINLPTLRR
+526 GLGKISINLPTQRR
-540 NILRIEYEDHY
+540 NILRLEYQDHY
-551 ITTEVDGMYAY
+551 IATEVDGMYQY
-562 YHENY
+562 YHENF
-567 FGKRRFDLTAL
+567 FGKRQFDFTSF
-578 LFRNLYTNAQAVNT
+578 LFRNLYTNRQAVNT

-625 YTEHAT
+625 YTAQAAN
-631 RNLAPGILATAPYR
+631 NLAPGILATAPYR
-645 YQTIG
+645 YQSIG
-650 AVFRL
+650 TVFRL

-678 FLAAEAGSVQDEG
+678 FLSAEAGSVQDTG
-691 LRTQDKGLNSSD
+691 LRTQDEGLINSD
-703 YDFLAGGDAYVPGHS
+703 YTGA
-718 VTGGY
+718 GGY
-723 SMYAKL
+723 SLYARL

-744 LDWALSA
+744 LDWAFSA
-751 GYIFGNVPYPMLH
+751 GYIFGEVPYPMRH

-817 HELLDFKLAW
+817 HELVDFKLAW
-827 GDGDLLRR
+827 GDGELLHS

-848 RVGEVYAIWRLTNR
+848 RVGEVYAVWRLTHR
-862 QDLTTPTWGIRFRFH
+862 QDLTAPTWGIRFRFK

>member
-1 MRNNRLPALLSSCTK
+1 M
-16 RLALCIGCLACS
+16 RLALCIGFLVCS
-28 LALYAGEVILVGDV
+28 LALSAGEVILVGDV
-42 LNESTGEPIPNVHL
+42 LNEATGEPIPNVHL

-63 GTVSNEEGS
+63 GTVTNDEGS
-72 FCLKA
+72 FCLRA

-138 AHRAFNDRT
+138 AHRPENDRT
-147 LQSQDACSGT
+147 MQSQEPRARSQEPRDWNQDLSGT
-157 SRPVGADFTL
+157 
-167 HLSGSEQTWVAS
+167 EQTWVAS
-179 TELYISHIGKRQLQ
+179 SELYISHIGKRQLQ

-221 PVQLIGKEM
+221 PVQLIGKGM

-246 DYSVLLTPPQNLN
+246 DYSVLLSPPQNLN

-273 SPLASSGNTYYHYF
+273 SPLASSGNTYYHYY
-287 LADSVPGAYLVH
+287 LADSVAGAYLVH

-346 QFASDHSLSHE
+346 QFAPDHSLSRE

-373 LFPTVLLRTEIVD
+373 LFPTVLMRTEIRPTPSLPTG
-386 ERLRMK
+386 EGEK
-392 DERQNSLLD
+392 DPPHPSLQREGEKLVSID
-401 EGLRIKDER
+401 EG
-410 QNSADSET
+410 NS
-418 SETKVIS
+418 IPS
-425 PSSCVLHPSSQES
+425 PSGVPASEAQRGGHVGGDGGGL
-438 PSSFILHPSSILD
+438 LD

-472 TGTCVDIGNIRE
+472 TGTCIDIGNIRE
-484 IVDFGESE
+484 ILDFGESE
-492 WVHLGLPLRTNERLW
+492 YVHLGLPLRTNERLW

-526 GLGRVSINLPTLRR
+526 GLGKISINLPTQRR
-540 NILRIEYEDHY
+540 NILRFEYQDHY
-551 ITTEVDGMYAY
+551 IATEVDGMYPY
-562 YHENY
+562 YHENF
-567 FGKRRFDLTAL
+567 FGKRQFDITSF
-578 LFRNLYTNAQAVNT
+578 LFRNLYTNRQAVNT

-605 DWSDLLETRLYA
+605 DWSDLLEPRLYA

-625 YTEHAT
+625 YTERAT

-645 YQTIG
+645 YQSIG

-678 FLAAEAGSVQDEG
+678 FLSAEAGSVQEQGTRNQEQG
-691 LRTQDKGLNSSD
+691 LIRFDSERGS
-703 YDFLAGGDAYVPGHS
+703 
-718 VTGGY
+718 GGY
-723 SMYAKL
+723 SLYAKL

-744 LDWALSA
+744 LDWAFSA
-751 GYIFGNVPYPMLH
+751 GYIFGEVPYPMLH

-817 HELLDFKLAW
+817 HELVDFKLAW
-827 GDGDLLRR
+827 GDGDLLRS

-848 RVGEVYAIWRLTNR
+848 RVGEVYAVWRLTNR
-862 QDLTTPTWGIRFRFH
+862 QDLTTPTWGIRFRFK

>member
-1 MRNNRLPALLSSCTK
+1 M
-16 RLALCIGCLACS
+16 RLALCIGFWVCS
-28 LALYAGEVILVGDV
+28 LVLSAGEVILVGDV
-42 LNESTGEPIPNVHL
+42 LNEATGEPIPNVHL

-63 GTVSNEEGS
+63 GTVTNDEGS
-72 FCLKA
+72 FCLRA

-138 AHRAFNDRT
+138 AHRPENDRT
-147 LQSQDACSGT
+147 LQSQEPRDRNQEQEQPQAR
-157 SRPVGADFTL
+157 RPRPQY
-167 HLSGSEQTWVAS
+167 LSGAERTWVAS

-221 PVQLIGKEM
+221 PVQLIGKGM

-273 SPLASSGNTYYHYF
+273 SPLASSGNTYYHYY
-287 LADSVPGAYLVH
+287 LADSVAGAYLVH

-322 VRSVYAEVP
+322 VLSVYAEVP

-346 QFASDHSLSHE
+346 QFAPDHSLSHE

-373 LFPTVLLRTEIVD
+373 LFPTVLLRTEVR
-386 ERLRMK
+386 E
-392 DERQNSLLD
+392 QGTNSSD
-401 EGLRIKDER
+401 STRIKVDRTTAGETPASPVVPR
-410 QNSADSET
+410 PLTPSPQAGRGSADT
-418 SETKVIS
+418 SATR
-425 PSSCVLHPSSQES
+425 PSSEQTEVTS
-438 PSSFILHPSSILD
+438 PSSFILHPSSPLD

-472 TGTCVDIGNIRE
+472 TGTCIDIGNIRE
-484 IVDFGESE
+484 ILDFGESE
-492 WVHLGLPLRTNERLW
+492 FVHLGLPLRTNERLW

-526 GLGRVSINLPTLRR
+526 GLGKISINLPTQRR
-540 NILRIEYEDHY
+540 NILRIEYQDHY
-551 ITTEVDGMYAY
+551 IATEVDGMYPY
-562 YHENY
+562 YHENF
-567 FGKRRFDLTAL
+567 FGKRQFDITSF

-625 YTEHAT
+625 YTAQAAN
-631 RNLAPGILATAPYR
+631 NLAPGILATAPYR
-645 YQTIG
+645 YQSIG

-678 FLAAEAGSVQDEG
+678 FLSAETGSIQDAG
-691 LRTQDKGLNSSD
+691 LRTQDKGLIRFDSERG
-703 YDFLAGGDAYVPGHS
+703 A
-718 VTGGY
+718 GGY
-723 SMYAKL
+723 SLYAKL

-744 LDWALSA
+744 LDWAFSA
-751 GYIFGNVPYPMLH
+751 GYIFGEVPYPMLH

-817 HELLDFKLAW
+817 HELVDFKLAW
-827 GDGDLLRR
+827 GDGDLLRS

-848 RVGEVYAIWRLTNR
+848 RVGEVYAVWRLTHR
-862 QDLTTPTWGIRFRFH
+862 HDLTAPTWGIRFRFK

>member
-1 MRNNRLPALLSSCTK
+1 M
-16 RLALCIGCLACS
+16 RLALCIGFLVCS
-28 LALYAGEVILVGDV
+28 LVLSAGEVILVGDV
-42 LNESTGEPIPNVHL
+42 LNEATGEPIPNVHL

-63 GTVSNEEGS
+63 GTVTNDEGS

-114 TNLLAEVVALPG
+114 TNLLAEVVAIPG

-138 AHRAFNDRT
+138 AHRPENDRT
-147 LQSQDACSGT
+147 LQSQEPRAKNQEQGT
-157 SRPVGADFTL
+157 KSQD
-167 HLSGSEQTWVAS
+167 LSGAERTWVAS
-179 TELYISHIGKRQLQ
+179 SELYISHIGKRQLQ

-273 SPLASSGNTYYHYF
+273 SPLASSGNTYYHYY
-287 LADSVPGAYLVH
+287 LADSVAGAYLVH

-337 YLSQLQIHQ
+337 YLSQLQIRQ
-346 QFASDHSLSHE
+346 QFAPDHSLSRE

-373 LFPTVLLRTEIVD
+373 LFPTVLLRTEVVEQGTRSQEPRPNSSVD
-386 ERLRMK
+386 NGGAVSMPQQESKMETMVRPGDRTSM
-392 DERQNSLLD
+392 
-401 EGLRIKDER
+401 
-410 QNSADSET
+410 SASET
-418 SETKVIS
+418 EVT
-425 PSSCVLHPSSQES
+425 S
-438 PSSFILHPSSILD
+438 PSSFILNPLSPLD

-472 TGTCVDIGNIRE
+472 TGTCIDIGNIRE
-484 IVDFGESE
+484 ILDFGESE
-492 WVHLGLPLRTNERLW
+492 FVHLGLPLRTNERLW

-540 NILRIEYEDHY
+540 NILRLEYQDHY
-551 ITTEVDGMYAY
+551 IATEVDGMYPY

-567 FGKRRFDLTAL
+567 FGKRQFDITSF

-645 YQTIG
+645 YQSLG

-678 FLAAEAGSVQDEG
+678 FLSAEAGSIQEQGTRNQEQG
-691 LRTQDKGLNSSD
+691 LICFDSERW
-703 YDFLAGGDAYVPGHS
+703 A
-718 VTGGY
+718 GGY
-723 SMYAKL
+723 SLYAKL

-744 LDWALSA
+744 LDWAFSA
-751 GYIFGNVPYPMLH
+751 GYIFGEVPYPMLH

-789 RGWLSLHAL
+789 RSWLSLHTL

-817 HELLDFKLAW
+817 HELVDFKLAW
-827 GDGDLLRR
+827 GDGDLLRS

-848 RVGEVYAIWRLTNR
+848 RVGEVYAVWRLTHR
-862 QDLTTPTWGIRFRFH
+862 QDLTAPTWGIRFRFK

>member
-1 MRNNRLPALLSSCTK
+1 M
-16 RLALCIGCLACS
+16 ALCIGCLACS
-28 LALYAGEVILVGDV
+28 LALHAGEVILVGDV
-42 LNESTGEPIPNVHL
+42 LNEATGEPIPNVHL

-72 FCLKA
+72 FCLRA

-147 LQSQDACSGT
+147 LQSQEQETKSQD
-157 SRPVGADFTL
+157 L
-167 HLSGSEQTWVAS
+167 LGSEQTWVAS

-322 VRSVYAEVP
+322 VQSVYAEVP

-346 QFASDHSLSHE
+346 QFAPDHSLRHE

-373 LFPTVLLRTEIVD
+373 LFPTVLMRTEIRPTPALPTREG
-386 ERLRMK
+386 ERIVSIDGGSSKPSPFGVPASNAQRGTLVGG
-392 DERQNSLLD
+392 DGG
-401 EGLRIKDER
+401 GL
-410 QNSADSET
+410 
-418 SETKVIS
+418 
-425 PSSCVLHPSSQES
+425 
-438 PSSFILHPSSILD
+438 LD

-526 GLGRVSINLPTLRR
+526 GLGRISINLPTLRR

-551 ITTEVDGMYAY
+551 IATEVDGMYSY
-562 YHENY
+562 YHENF

-645 YQTIG
+645 YQSIG

-655 SWGERKVDGYFLR
+655 SWGERKVDSYFLR

-678 FLAAEAGSVQDEG
+678 FLSAEAGSVQDEG
-691 LRTQDKGLNSSD
+691 
-703 YDFLAGGDAYVPGHS
+703 
-718 VTGGY
+718 
-723 SMYAKL
+723 
-729 QVLVKQRARLGMGGT
+729 
-744 LDWALSA
+744 
-751 GYIFGNVPYPMLH
+751 
-764 HFEGNQSYAF
+764 
-774 DPYRFTLMNNLQYSA
+774 
-789 RGWLSLHAL
+789 
-798 WDGQGV
+798 
-804 LFNLIPGIRYCRL
+804 
-817 HELLDFKLAW
+817 
-827 GDGDLLRR
+827 
-835 PYTEVGVGIGNIF
+835 
-848 RVGEVYAIWRLTNR
+848 
-862 QDLTTPTWGIRFRFH
+862 
-877 LGL
+877 

>member
-28 LALYAGEVILVGDV
+28 LALHAGEVILVGDV

-72 FCLKA
+72 FCLRA

-147 LQSQDACSGT
+147 LQSQEQGT
-157 SRPVGADFTL
+157 KSQDL
-167 HLSGSEQTWVAS
+167 LGSEQTWVAS

-346 QFASDHSLSHE
+346 QFAPDHSLSHE

-373 LFPTVLLRTEIVD
+373 LFPTVLMRTEIRPTPALPTREG
-386 ERLRMK
+386 ERIVSIDGGSSKPSPFGVPASNAQRGTLVGG
-392 DERQNSLLD
+392 DGG
-401 EGLRIKDER
+401 GL
-410 QNSADSET
+410 
-418 SETKVIS
+418 
-425 PSSCVLHPSSQES
+425 
-438 PSSFILHPSSILD
+438 LD

-492 WVHLGLPLRTNERLW
+492 YVHLGLPLRTNERLW

-551 ITTEVDGMYAY
+551 IATEVDGMYSY
-562 YHENY
+562 YHENF

-578 LFRNLYTNAQAVNT
+578 LFRNLYTNAQAANT

-631 RNLAPGILATAPYR
+631 LNLAPGILATAPYR
-645 YQTIG
+645 YQSIG

-668 RYVHSQYPTL
+668 RYVDSQYPTL
-678 FLAAEAGSVQDEG
+678 FLSAEAGSVQDEG
-691 LRTQDKGLNSSD
+691 LRTQDKGLIRFDSERW
-703 YDFLAGGDAYVPGHS
+703 A
-718 VTGGY
+718 GGY

-744 LDWALSA
+744 LDWAFSA
-751 GYIFGNVPYPMLH
+751 GYIFGEVPYPMLH

-789 RGWLSLHAL
+789 HGWLSLHAL

-817 HELLDFKLAW
+817 HELVDFKLAW
-827 GDGDLLRR
+827 GDGDLLRS

-848 RVGEVYAIWRLTNR
+848 RVGEVYAVWRLTNR
-862 QDLTTPTWGIRFRFH
+862 QDLTTPTWGIRFRFK

>member
-1 MRNNRLPALLSSCTK
+1 M
-16 RLALCIGCLACS
+16 RLALCIGFLVCS
-28 LALYAGEVILVGDV
+28 LVLSAGEVILVGDV
-42 LNESTGEPIPNVHL
+42 LNETTGEPIPNVHL

-63 GTVSNEEGS
+63 GTVTNDEGS
-72 FCLKA
+72 FCLRA

-138 AHRAFNDRT
+138 AHRPENDRT
-147 LQSQDACSGT
+147 LQSQEPRTKSQD
-157 SRPVGADFTL
+157 
-167 HLSGSEQTWVAS
+167 LSGAERTWVAS

-221 PVQLIGKEM
+221 PVQLIGKGM

-273 SPLASSGNTYYHYF
+273 SPLASSGNTYYHYY
-287 LADSVPGAYLVH
+287 LADSVAGAYLVH

-337 YLSQLQIHQ
+337 YLSQLQISQ
-346 QFASDHSLSHE
+346 QFAPDHSLSRE

-373 LFPTVLLRTEIVD
+373 LFPTVLLRTEVRPTPTLPTGEGEKLVSI
-386 ERLRMK
+386 
-392 DERQNSLLD
+392 D
-401 EGLRIKDER
+401 EG
-410 QNSADSET
+410 NS
-418 SETKVIS
+418 IPS
-425 PSSCVLHPSSQES
+425 PSGVPASEAQRGGHVGGDGGGL
-438 PSSFILHPSSILD
+438 LD

-472 TGTCVDIGNIRE
+472 TGTCIDIGNIRE
-484 IVDFGESE
+484 ILDFGESE
-492 WVHLGLPLRTNERLW
+492 FVHLGLPLRTNERLW

-526 GLGRVSINLPTLRR
+526 GLGKISINLPTQRR
-540 NILRIEYEDHY
+540 NILRIEYQDHY
-551 ITTEVDGMYAY
+551 IATEVDGMYPY
-562 YHENY
+562 YHENF
-567 FGKRRFDLTAL
+567 FGKRQFDITSF

-617 HVGRWDPW
+617 HIGRWDPW
-625 YTEHAT
+625 YTAQAAN
-631 RNLAPGILATAPYR
+631 NLAPGILATAPYR
-645 YQTIG
+645 YQSIG

-678 FLAAEAGSVQDEG
+678 FLSAEAGSIQDAG
-691 LRTQDKGLNSSD
+691 LRTQDKGLIRFDSERG
-703 YDFLAGGDAYVPGHS
+703 A
-718 VTGGY
+718 GGY
-723 SMYAKL
+723 SLYAKL

-744 LDWALSA
+744 LDWAFSA
-751 GYIFGNVPYPMLH
+751 GYIFGEVPYPMLH

>member
-28 LALYAGEVILVGDV
+28 LALHAGEVILVGDV
-42 LNESTGEPIPNVHL
+42 LNEATGEPIPNVHL

-72 FCLKA
+72 FCLRA

-138 AHRAFNDRT
+138 AHRAENDRT
-147 LQSQDACSGT
+147 LQSQEQGT
-157 SRPVGADFTL
+157 KSQDL
-167 HLSGSEQTWVAS
+167 LGSEQTWVAS

-221 PVQLIGKEM
+221 PVQLIGKGM

-346 QFASDHSLSHE
+346 QFAPDHSLRHE

-373 LFPTVLLRTEIVD
+373 LFPTVLLRTEVVD
-386 ERLRMK
+386 ERLRTK

-401 EGLRIKDER
+401 EGLRIKDEG

-438 PSSFILHPSSILD
+438 PSSFILHPSSALD

-492 WVHLGLPLRTNERLW
+492 YVHLGLPLRTNERLW

-551 ITTEVDGMYAY
+551 IATEVDGMYSY

-631 RNLAPGILATAPYR
+631 RNIAPGILATAPYR
-645 YQTIG
+645 YQSIG
-650 AVFRL
+650 TVFRL

-678 FLAAEAGSVQDEG
+678 FLSAEAGSVQDE
-691 LRTQDKGLNSSD
+691 GLNSSD

-718 VTGGY
+718 GAGGY

-744 LDWALSA
+744 LDWAFSA
-751 GYIFGNVPYPMLH
+751 GYIFGEVPYPMLH

-817 HELLDFKLAW
+817 HELVDFKLAW
-827 GDGDLLRR
+827 GDGDLLRS

-848 RVGEVYAIWRLTNR
+848 RVGEVYAVWRLTNR
-862 QDLTTPTWGIRFRFH
+862 QDLTTPTWGIRFRFK

>member
-28 LALYAGEVILVGDV
+28 LALHAGEVILVGDV

-72 FCLKA
+72 FCLRA

-147 LQSQDACSGT
+147 LQSQEQGT
-157 SRPVGADFTL
+157 KSQDL
-167 HLSGSEQTWVAS
+167 LGSEQTWVAS

-346 QFASDHSLSHE
+346 QFAPDHSLSHE

-373 LFPTVLLRTEIVD
+373 LFPTVLMRTEIRPTPALPTREG
-386 ERLRMK
+386 ERIVSIDGGSSKPSPFGVPASNAQRGTLVGG
-392 DERQNSLLD
+392 DGG
-401 EGLRIKDER
+401 GL
-410 QNSADSET
+410 
-418 SETKVIS
+418 
-425 PSSCVLHPSSQES
+425 
-438 PSSFILHPSSILD
+438 LD

-492 WVHLGLPLRTNERLW
+492 YVHLGLPLRTNERLW

-551 ITTEVDGMYAY
+551 IATEVDGMYSY
-562 YHENY
+562 YHENF

-578 LFRNLYTNAQAVNT
+578 LFRNLYTNAQAANT

-631 RNLAPGILATAPYR
+631 LNLAPGILATAPYR
-645 YQTIG
+645 YQSIG

-668 RYVHSQYPTL
+668 RYVDSQYPTL
-678 FLAAEAGSVQDEG
+678 FLSAEAGSVQDEG
-691 LRTQDKGLNSSD
+691 LRTQDKGLIRFDSERW
-703 YDFLAGGDAYVPGHS
+703 A
-718 VTGGY
+718 GGY
-723 SMYAKL
+723 SLYAKL

-744 LDWALSA
+744 LDWAFSA
-751 GYIFGNVPYPMLH
+751 GYIFGEVPYPMLH

-789 RGWLSLHAL
+789 HGWLSLHAL

-817 HELLDFKLAW
+817 HELVDFKLAW
-827 GDGDLLRR
+827 GDGDLLRS

-848 RVGEVYAIWRLTNR
+848 RVGEVYAVWRLTNR
-862 QDLTTPTWGIRFRFH
+862 QDLTTPTWGIRFRFK

>member
-147 LQSQDACSGT
+147 LQSQEQGT
-157 SRPVGADFTL
+157 KSQDL
-167 HLSGSEQTWVAS
+167 LGSEQTWVTS

-346 QFASDHSLSHE
+346 QFAPDHSLSHE

-373 LFPTVLLRTEIVD
+373 LFPTVLMRTEVRD
-386 ERLRMK
+386 ERLRIK

-401 EGLRIKDER
+401 EGGTVSMPQQESKLETMVRPGDR
-410 QNSADSET
+410 TSLSASET
-418 SETKVIS
+418 EVTS
-425 PSSCVLHPSSQES
+425 PSSCVLHPLST
-438 PSSFILHPSSILD
+438 LD

-492 WVHLGLPLRTNERLW
+492 YVHLGLPLRTNERLW

-631 RNLAPGILATAPYR
+631 SNLAPCILATAPYR
-645 YQTIG
+645 YQSIG

-678 FLAAEAGSVQDEG
+678 FLSAEAGSVQDAG
-691 LRTQDKGLNSSD
+691 LRTQDKGLIRFDSERW
-703 YDFLAGGDAYVPGHS
+703 A
-718 VTGGY
+718 GGY

-729 QVLVKQRARLGMGGT
+729 QVLVKQRARLGLGGT
-744 LDWALSA
+744 LDWAFSA

-817 HELLDFKLAW
+817 HELVDFKLAW
-827 GDGDLLRR
+827 GDGDLIRS

-848 RVGEVYAIWRLTNR
+848 RVGEVYAVWRLTNR

>member
-1 MRNNRLPALLSSCTK
+1 MRNNRLLALLSSCTK

-28 LALYAGEVILVGDV
+28 LALHAGEVILVGDV
-42 LNESTGEPIPNVHL
+42 LNETTGEPIPNVHL

-72 FCLKA
+72 FCLRA

-126 ENPAIPLIAQVR
+126 ENPAIPLITQVR
-138 AHRAFNDRT
+138 AHRAENDRT
-147 LQSQDACSGT
+147 LQSQEQGT
-157 SRPVGADFTL
+157 KSQDL
-167 HLSGSEQTWVAS
+167 LGSEQTWVAS

-346 QFASDHSLSHE
+346 QFAPDHSLSHE

-373 LFPTVLLRTEIVD
+373 LFPTVLMRTEVGD
-386 ERLRMK
+386 ERLRIK
-392 DERQNSLLD
+392 DEGQNSLLD
-401 EGLRIKDER
+401 EVGTVSIPQQESKLETMVRPGDR
-410 QNSADSET
+410 TSLSASQTEVT
-418 SETKVIS
+418 S
-425 PSSCVLHPSSQES
+425 PSSCVLHPLST
-438 PSSFILHPSSILD
+438 LD

-472 TGTCVDIGNIRE
+472 TGTCIDIGNIRE
-484 IVDFGESE
+484 ILDFGESE
-492 WVHLGLPLRTNERLW
+492 FVHLGLPLRTNERLW

-551 ITTEVDGMYAY
+551 IATEVDGMYSY
-562 YHENY
+562 YHENF

-578 LFRNLYTNAQAVNT
+578 LFRNLYTNAQAQNT

-645 YQTIG
+645 YQSLG

-678 FLAAEAGSVQDEG
+678 FLSAEAGSVQDAG
-691 LRTQDKGLNSSD
+691 LRTQDKGLIRFDSERW
-703 YDFLAGGDAYVPGHS
+703 A
-718 VTGGY
+718 GGY
-723 SMYAKL
+723 SLYAKL

-744 LDWALSA
+744 LDWAFSA
-751 GYIFGNVPYPMLH
+751 GYIFGEVPYPMLH

-817 HELLDFKLAW
+817 HELVDFKLAW
-827 GDGDLLRR
+827 GDGDLLRS

-848 RVGEVYAIWRLTNR
+848 RVGEVYAVWRLTNR
-862 QDLTTPTWGIRFRFH
+862 QDLTTPTWGIRFRFK

>member
-1 MRNNRLPALLSSCTK
+1 MRNNRLLALLSSCTK

-28 LALYAGEVILVGDV
+28 LALHAGEVILVGDV
-42 LNESTGEPIPNVHL
+42 LNETTGEPIPNVHL

-72 FCLKA
+72 FCLRA

-147 LQSQDACSGT
+147 LQSQEQGT
-157 SRPVGADFTL
+157 KSQDL
-167 HLSGSEQTWVAS
+167 LGSEQTWVAS

-346 QFASDHSLSHE
+346 QFAPDHSLSHE

-373 LFPTVLLRTEIVD
+373 LFPTVLMRTEIGD

-401 EGLRIKDER
+401 EVGTVSMPQQESKLETMVRPGDR
-410 QNSADSET
+410 TSLSASQTEVT
-418 SETKVIS
+418 S
-425 PSSCVLHPSSQES
+425 PSSCVLHPLST
-438 PSSFILHPSSILD
+438 LD

-551 ITTEVDGMYAY
+551 IATEVDGMYSY
-562 YHENY
+562 YHENF

-578 LFRNLYTNAQAVNT
+578 LFRNLYTNAQAQNT

-645 YQTIG
+645 YQSLG

-678 FLAAEAGSVQDEG
+678 FLSAEAGSVQDAG
-691 LRTQDKGLNSSD
+691 LRTQDKGLIRFDSERW
-703 YDFLAGGDAYVPGHS
+703 A
-718 VTGGY
+718 GGY

-744 LDWALSA
+744 LD
-751 GYIFGNVPYPMLH
+751 
-764 HFEGNQSYAF
+764 
-774 DPYRFTLMNNLQYSA
+774 
-789 RGWLSLHAL
+789 
-798 WDGQGV
+798 
-804 LFNLIPGIRYCRL
+804 
-817 HELLDFKLAW
+817 
-827 GDGDLLRR
+827 
-835 PYTEVGVGIGNIF
+835 
-848 RVGEVYAIWRLTNR
+848 
-862 QDLTTPTWGIRFRFH
+862 
-877 LGL
+877 

>member
-72 FCLKA
+72 FCLRA

-147 LQSQDACSGT
+147 LQSQEQGT
-157 SRPVGADFTL
+157 RSQDL
-167 HLSGSEQTWVAS
+167 LGSEQTWVAS
-179 TELYISHIGKRQLQ
+179 TELYISHIRKRQLQ

-346 QFASDHSLSHE
+346 QFAPDHGLSHE

-373 LFPTVLLRTEIVD
+373 LFPTVLMRTEVG
-386 ERLRMK
+386 
-392 DERQNSLLD
+392 D

-418 SETKVIS
+418 SETKVI
-425 PSSCVLHPSSQES
+425 S

-540 NILRIEYEDHY
+540 NILRIEYEDH
-551 ITTEVDGMYAY
+551 
-562 YHENY
+562 
-567 FGKRRFDLTAL
+567 
-578 LFRNLYTNAQAVNT
+578 
-592 YSRQREFRIETEN
+592 
-605 DWSDLLETRLYA
+605 
-617 HVGRWDPW
+617 
-625 YTEHAT
+625 
-631 RNLAPGILATAPYR
+631 
-645 YQTIG
+645 
-650 AVFRL
+650 
-655 SWGERKVDGYFLR
+655 
-668 RYVHSQYPTL
+668 
-678 FLAAEAGSVQDEG
+678 
-691 LRTQDKGLNSSD
+691 
-703 YDFLAGGDAYVPGHS
+703 
-718 VTGGY
+718 
-723 SMYAKL
+723 
-729 QVLVKQRARLGMGGT
+729 
-744 LDWALSA
+744 
-751 GYIFGNVPYPMLH
+751 
-764 HFEGNQSYAF
+764 
-774 DPYRFTLMNNLQYSA
+774 
-789 RGWLSLHAL
+789 
-798 WDGQGV
+798 
-804 LFNLIPGIRYCRL
+804 
-817 HELLDFKLAW
+817 
-827 GDGDLLRR
+827 
-835 PYTEVGVGIGNIF
+835 
-848 RVGEVYAIWRLTNR
+848 
-862 QDLTTPTWGIRFRFH
+862 
-877 LGL
+877 